1 MSNKNVIVSS
11 EKGTILNYFGISNTY
26 NPFTDENAL
35 QIVQNLDFNI
45 PASEPFV
52 NAGYAAVSTGLLT
65 NSVSFLNDC
74 ILAIYD
80 TDGTTKIADLTNVIG
95 ELGNDKY
102 MPKENQ
108 VFWFNKDGLRGTY
121 FLNSAYAGKKL
132 RIVSGRYVTTAV
144 TSGVLNEIFART
156 TGVPAYIEEINN
168 MIKEVQDN
176 STFIIKETI
185 TKTGSGTQE
194 WELDWRDDL
203 EYLQVSGYVNG
214 DTSALTSGSS
224 YGLYQ
229 NINDQAPFIGWVL
242 YYVHTGFYGGD
253 FETKINNYQAG
264 LPNLKWFP
272 IFDNKPILGM
282 KNNTKQNTITAT
294 LYFMVRYKNNN
305 N

>member
-1 MSNKNVIVSS
+1 MSNNKNVIVSS
-11 EKGTILNYFGISNTY
+11 EKGTILNYFGLSNTY

-35 QIVQNLDFNI
+35 QIVQNIDFNI

-52 NAGYAAVSTGLLT
+52 NAGYVAVSTGLLT

-194 WELDWRDDL
+194 WKLDWRDDL

-229 NINDQAPFIGWVL
+229 NINDQAPFIGWLL
-242 YYVHTGFYGGD
+242 YYIRTGFYGGD

-264 LPNLKWFP
+264 LPNLRWFP
-272 IFDNKPILGM
+272 ILDNKPILGM
-282 KNNTKQNTITAT
+282 KNNTKQNTITAI
-294 LYFMVRYKNNN
+294 LYFMVRYKNN
-305 N
+305 

>member
-1 MSNKNVIVSS
+1 MSNIIVSS
-11 EKGTILNYFGISNTY
+11 DKGTILNYFGLSNTY

-35 QIVQNLDFNI
+35 QIVQDLDFEI
-45 PASEPFV
+45 PASEPFI
-52 NAGYAAVSTGLLT
+52 NAGYIAVSTGLLT
-65 NSVSFLNDC
+65 TSLSFLNDC
-74 ILAIYD
+74 IFAVID
-80 TDGTTKIADLTNVIG
+80 TDSDKKIMDLQNVIG

-121 FLNSAYAGKKL
+121 FLNSVYAGKKL

-203 EYLQVSGYVNG
+203 EYLQVSGYVSG
-214 DTSALTSGSS
+214 DTSALIGTSNTPS
-224 YGLYQ
+224 YGLFQ
-229 NINDQAPFIGWVL
+229 SSNDTAPFIGWFRPLQL
-242 YYVHTGFYGGD
+242 YYFGGD
-253 FETKINNYQAG
+253 FDKVTFVNDYQAG

-272 IFDNKPILGM
+272 IFDNKPFLAM
-282 KNNTKQNTITAT
+282 RNNTKQNTITAI
-294 LYFMVRYKNNN
+294 LYFMVRYKNV
-305 N
+305 